1 MASLWLLTSHFNFHF
16 KEGHAR
22 EVARLQQEHEEAV
35 AAWQVAVDGATGE
48 TEQLTE
54 QLQQTVQAAQE
65 KARAQESRV
74 LGVTRQ
80 QNELQARYTV
90 LETTHL
96 QLLRTVDG
104 TDGTTT

>member
-1 MASLWLLTSHFNFHF
+1 MASDFPFSHF

-48 TEQLTE
+48 TEQLQ

>member
-1 MASLWLLTSHFNFHF
+1 MAYSDFPFSHF

-48 TEQLTE
+48 TE